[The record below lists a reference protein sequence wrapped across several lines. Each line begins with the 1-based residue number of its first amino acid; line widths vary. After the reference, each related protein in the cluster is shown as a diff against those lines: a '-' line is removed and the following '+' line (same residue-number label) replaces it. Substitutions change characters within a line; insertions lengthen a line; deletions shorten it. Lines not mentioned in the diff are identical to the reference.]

1 MDGWQRPAVD
11 PLPAMMYT
19 TPGAATTTAP
29 PPVPP
34 PLVSPLSGHPPAP
47 APVPGAPV
55 IPTLRPSRIGPS
67 KEIGAENAAAKA
79 DVPPAQWRVTRPARY
94 AVIGVA
100 GMMMALGLFALP
112 WVEAVGGK
120 GVITYRYPKL
130 ANVVAAYHG
139 GNLNWWQHLYLQW
152 FAVVLAA
159 AMLAAVTATVTV
171 VIKPP
176 PPAPGWTWAVFLLIG
191 ALAVGHVLGIPLLWH
206 DTAVAQVSGAGPF
219 SVFVGYGL
227 LLLVCP
233 TPPGPIG
240 RRSVQSRH

>member
-1 MDGWQRPAVD
+1 MRPGWYQDPSGRFPLRWHDGIQWTPQVMDGWQRPAVD
-11 PLPAMMYT
+11 PLPAMMDT
-19 TPGAATTTAP
+19 PPGAATTTAP

-130 ANVVAAYHG
+130 ANGEIDRYNDLPPQYKQNVDVADAPFDRKEG
-139 GNLNWWQHLYLQW
+139 DEPALNDAEIADVIAFLKTLTDGYQPDETHQEDH
-152 FAVVLAA
+152 AA
-159 AMLAAVTATVTV
+159 AA
-171 VIKPP
+171 K
-176 PPAPGWTWAVFLLIG
+176 
-191 ALAVGHVLGIPLLWH
+191 
-206 DTAVAQVSGAGPF
+206 
-219 SVFVGYGL
+219 
-227 LLLVCP
+227 
-233 TPPGPIG
+233 
-240 RRSVQSRH
+240 